1 MFFLVYI
8 SSAIKQFSPCELVEL
23 LATGDENDTALGVT
37 GMLLYRMATSCR
49 CWRGR
54 TVVRALYSRN
64 GRDPRRGLLTLARG
78 RSAERRFQDWS
89 MGFRNLQ
96 AADAQ
101 ATPGYSEF
109 LDTPLTPQEFHPIRH
124 AVDGRQP
131 QSTPDVA
138 HCRSDRLA
146 ETEPMRRWIPC
157 RSARAIDQKSAAQQR
172 HQQDV
177 VFDAVEDACPPL
189 AALDRKAFLLIRLNR
204 RAGRGEDPFVIF
216 GVTGDLAHRLVIPA
230 LYNLAANDLLP
241 ENFCIVG
248 IARKGMSSE
257 GLTESLTKGLYQFAT
272 RKVDDA
278 LAKRL
283 LACVTCIEADPK
295 DPASFDR
302 LRDQLDKI
310 EAARKTGGNRLFY
323 LATPPTGFLP
333 ISKELGRTGMLTE
346 NGAWR
351 RLVVEKPFGTD
362 LASAKALNGELLK
375 LMDEHQIYRIDHYLG
390 KETVQN
396 ILVLRFANGMFE
408 PIWNRNHI
416 DHIQITVDEK
426 LGVGHRGNFYDQTG
440 ALRDMVPNHLF
451 QLLSLVAMEPPA
463 KFDAHSVRTEKAE
476 VLAAIQTQSEEEA
489 LRNSVRGQY
498 RAGKIGD
505 TEIDDYRKTTDVK
518 PGSNTET
525 YAALKLT
532 IDNWRWAGVP
542 FYLRTGKALGVKRTE
557 IAIKFK
563 QAPFAMFRETPVDRL
578 SQNFLIISTEPTEG
592 IALQFNTKVPG
603 PAISID
609 GVEMKFRYKDY
620 FQAEP
625 STGYETLIYD
635 CMIGD
640 NILFQRADSVEAG
653 WQAVQPFLDAWKKA
667 GGKGLKIYEPGS
679 EGPEEAND
687 LLERDGKNW
696 RKLT

>member
-1 MFFLVYI
+1 MAMTV
-8 SSAIKQFSPCELVEL
+8 SQAKQKKPDPC
-23 LATGDENDTALGVT
+23 
-37 GMLLYRMATSCR
+37 C
-49 CWRGR
+49 
-54 TVVRALYSRN
+54 
-64 GRDPRRGLLTLARG
+64 
-78 RSAERRFQDWS
+78 
-89 MGFRNLQ
+89 
-96 AADAQ
+96 
-101 ATPGYSEF
+101 
-109 LDTPLTPQEFHPIRH
+109 
-124 AVDGRQP
+124 
-131 QSTPDVA
+131 
-138 HCRSDRLA
+138 
-146 ETEPMRRWIPC
+146 
-157 RSARAIDQKSAAQQR
+157 
-172 HQQDV
+172 
-177 VFDAVEDACPPL
+177 
-189 AALDRKAFLLIRLNR
+189 
-204 RAGRGEDPFVIF
+204 FVIF
-216 GVTGDLAHRLVIPA
+216 GVTGDLAHRLVVPA

-241 ENFCIVG
+241 DNFCIVG
-248 IARKGMSSE
+248 IARNAMSSE
-257 GLTESLTKGLYQFAT
+257 ELTASLTKALHEFAT

-278 LAKRL
+278 IANRL
-283 LACVTCIEADPK
+283 LSCVTCIEADPE
-295 DPASFDR
+295 DPASFDA
-302 LRDQLDKI
+302 LRDQLDEL

-323 LATPPTGFLP
+323 LATPPNAFLP

-346 NGAWR
+346 NGSWR

-362 LASAKALNGELLK
+362 LASAKALNSELLK
-375 LMDEHQIYRIDHYLG
+375 LVDEHQIYRIDHYLG

-426 LGVGHRGNFYDQTG
+426 LGVGHRGSFYDATG

-451 QLLSLVAMEPPA
+451 QLLSLVAMEPPT
-463 KFDAHSVRTEKAE
+463 KFDAHSVRSEKAD
-476 VLAAIQTQSEEEA
+476 VLAAIQAQTEAEA
-489 LRNSVRGQY
+489 LQNSVRGQY
-498 RAGKIGD
+498 RAGKVGD
-505 TEIDDYRKTTDVK
+505 TEIEDYRRTEDVK
-518 PGSNTET
+518 PDSTTET

-603 PAISID
+603 PAIQID
-609 GVEMKFRYKDY
+609 GVEMKFLYKDY
-620 FQAEP
+620 FKAEP

-653 WQAVQPFLDAWKKA
+653 WRAVQPFLDAWKNGA
-667 GGKGLKIYEPGS
+667 GKGLKVYEPGS

-687 LLERDGKNW
+687 LMERDGRSW
-696 RKLT
+696 RKLG